1 MLEKFKE
8 HIADTFQN
16 LQEQPFLLACSGGVD
31 SVVMVHLCA
40 KCKLDF
46 SVAHCNFQ
54 LRGEDSLKDEYFVRI
69 LAEQLNKT
77 IYIKHFD
84 TKEYVE
90 QHKTSVQIAARN
102 LRYTWFEEIVATY
115 NLGAIVTAHHLD
127 DNLETFLINLSRGTG
142 IDGLTGIPEKTETLS
157 RPLLKFSREDIIAY
171 AKINKLVWR
180 EDLSNAD
187 TKYLRNKIR
196 HKIVPLLKTL
206 QPSFLY
212 NFQRTQTYLN
222 EASAINNTHIKFLKS
237 KLFIKEDNFSKILVT
252 SIQQLSPLKAYVYAL
267 FNAYGFTQWN
277 NVVALLSATTGK
289 EVKSKTH
296 RLVKHREH
304 LLLQELSI
312 VNAVSYIIEKET
324 VSVKIPIALTIRQVS
339 AIGETAKNILY
350 IDKKTLKYPL
360 VVRKWQKKD
369 YFCPMGMKGKKTVSK
384 YFKDEKLDIISK
396 EEQWLLCSGGAIV
409 WVVGKRA
416 DKRFKIDKNT
426 KNILKFTLQQ

>member
-1 MLEKFKE
+1 MLEKFKT

-16 LQEQPFLLACSGGVD
+16 LQEQPFLLACSGGID
-31 SVVMVHLCA
+31 SVVMTHLCTE
-40 KCKLDF
+40 CKLDF
-46 SVAHCNFQ
+46 SIAHCNFQ
-54 LRGEDSLKDEYFVRI
+54 LRGEDSLKDESFVRI

-77 IYIKHFD
+77 IYITHFD
-84 TKEYVE
+84 TKGYIE

-102 LRYTWFEEIVATY
+102 LRYTWFGEIVATY

-142 IDGLTGIPEKTETLS
+142 IDGLTGIPEKTATLS
-157 RPLLKFSREDIIAY
+157 RPLLKFSREEIFAY

-180 EDLSNAD
+180 EDFSNND

-206 QPSFLY
+206 NPSFLY

-222 EASAINNTHIKFLKS
+222 EVSAINDTHIKFLRT
-237 KLFIKEDNFSKILVT
+237 KLFTKEDNFSKIAIT
-252 SIQQLSPLKAYVYAL
+252 SIQQLFPLKAYIYAL
-267 FNAYGFTQWN
+267 FNAYGFTEWD

-289 EVKSKTH
+289 EVRSETH

-312 VNAVSYIIEKET
+312 VNTVSYIIKKEAVT
-324 VSVKIPIALTIRQVS
+324 VKIPVALTIRQVS
-339 AIGETAKNILY
+339 TIGKTAKNILY

-369 YFCPMGMKGKKTVSK
+369 YFYPIGMRGKKTVSK
-384 YFKDEKLDIISK
+384 YFKDEKLNIISK
-396 EEQWLLCSGGAIV
+396 EEQWLLCSGAAIV
-409 WVVGKRA
+409 WIIGKRA
-416 DKRFKIDKNT
+416 DKRFTVSKKT
-426 KNILKFTLQQ
+426 KEILKFTLQK